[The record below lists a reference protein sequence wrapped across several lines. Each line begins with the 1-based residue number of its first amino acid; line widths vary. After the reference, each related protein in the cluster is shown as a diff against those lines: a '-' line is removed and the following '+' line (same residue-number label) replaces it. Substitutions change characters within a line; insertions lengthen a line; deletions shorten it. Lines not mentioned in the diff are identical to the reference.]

1 MILTNL
7 FKKRSFKNLAEKI
20 NSGNIKKIKENKT
33 KNIVEETLQQ
43 IDNHIESISVSSNRT
58 LTFIRLETLEAF
70 STWATTTMLDNQA
83 NIIRLKVYTEEEFKK
98 VWEAIKGF
106 DPTSLKADIV
116 LDTSDGVYKNVKDIV
131 INKAE
136 VANKALFTETTGYA
150 NVAGVAQKVVYANG
164 VHTVDDV
171 MLNYVP
177 KSTLKEVLSISNT
190 YEQFVINMGK
200 AL

>member
-83 NIIRLKVYTEEEFKK
+83 NIIRLKTYTEEEFKK
-98 VWEAIKGF
+98 VWDAIEGF
-106 DPTSLKADIV
+106 DPTNLKADIV
-116 LDTSDGVYKNVKDIV
+116 LDTFDSTYKNVKEIV

>member
-7 FKKRSFKNLAEKI
+7 FKKRSFKNLSEKI
-20 NSGNIKKIKENKT
+20 NNGNIKKIKENKT

-43 IDNHIESISVSSNRT
+43 IDNHIESINVSSNRT
-58 LTFIRLETLEAF
+58 RTFIRLETLEAF

-83 NIIRLKVYTEEEFKK
+83 NIIRLKTYTEEEFKK
-98 VWEAIKGF
+98 VWDAIEGF
-106 DPTSLKADIV
+106 DPTNLKADIV
-116 LDTSDGVYKNVKDIV
+116 LDTFDSTYKNVKEIV

-177 KSTLKEVLSISNT
+177 KSILKEVLSISNT

>member
-83 NIIRLKVYTEEEFKK
+83 NIIRLKTYTEEEFKK
-98 VWEAIKGF
+98 VWDAIEGF
-106 DPTSLKADIV
+106 DPTNLKADIV
-116 LDTSDGVYKNVKDIV
+116 LDTFDSTYKNVKEIV

-177 KSTLKEVLSISNT
+177 KSILKEVLSISNT

>member
-106 DPTSLKADIV
+106 DPTNLKADIV
-116 LDTSDGVYKNVKDIV
+116 LDTFDSTYKNVKEIV

-177 KSTLKEVLSISNT
+177 KSILKEVLSISNT